1 MASKIG
7 IGIGVKIDDIKKVK
21 DDLTKQI
28 GNIKG
33 LKAKVS
39 NIEIDNEKIK
49 SQIESKFKSISKDL
63 KIKLK
68 GIEIEDNVK
77 QKITNQIQR
86 VLNSLGK
93 DISIKVKDI
102 ELADSLKSKMQSKL
116 NQALKGVTVK
126 IANVE
131 FDVTKIDTLVR
142 KTKEAQQEIKQIQN
156 VTGKSLNIGDG
167 AKSFEELQRRARQI
181 REEVDSLAKISFTTN
196 KNGGIDKAMIT
207 YTDSLGKVV
216 TETMGWKQV
225 TSQTEGVVKNVFT
238 TLSTKVNENVAGL
251 KNLEQQV
258 ASTKAQ
264 LQRQLNVAKAMGM
277 DESVINSL
285 QAKLNSLNV
294 NNFKQNIAGIK
305 QAFQDLGVNSVNN
318 ISRLQNAINTLQNR
332 INHIK
337 NTKMDIIKSNDITEL
352 REAQNQVQHLKN
364 LMNQVKSG
372 KIIDGKI
379 ISAEINTA
387 RNSMQQLNN
396 SIRQATASGTSLKTV
411 MGNIMSYTLGG
422 GVTFFALNQVRD
434 GLKTVKEVDTA
445 MRDLKRVTDDVS
457 ENTLS
462 NFSSKANEIAKE
474 LGSTTEEAITATTVW
489 KQMGYSFNEASQFL
503 AKQSMILGNVG
514 DMSSK
519 SATDALVSTLKAF
532 KIEAKDT
539 EMVVDSLN
547 EAGNKFAV
555 TTGDLAEGLRI
566 GASSL
571 ALANN
576 DLYQSEALIVAG
588 TEVLR
593 DSNAVANGLK
603 TISMRLNQIKTED
616 GDAFYKLKKELH
628 EIADV
633 DLTDTNDNLRS
644 TYDVILDLSKKW
656 NSGELGDM
664 EKSKLL
670 DDIAGKHQAK
680 VLSAIIQNAEQLPKI
695 YDAMKQS
702 AGSAAEEQARYM
714 DSIEG
719 KMNALKET
727 SKSLWIN
734 MIDSNSVKVLVDIST
749 SVVGAFDTM
758 MKKVGAFPTVTT
770 AVVGALTIFNSK
782 FRESSAMFANMI
794 PGINNLTTRLGAW
807 KTQASHEIEI
817 LQRAISI
824 KKATIVANQQQG
836 LSTTQLGV
844 QLSALNLKLALVKA
858 GEIAC
863 TVATVA
869 LQAAMTMG
877 LSLAITG
884 IISGLTALGS
894 WLFSTGVSMNDCS
907 EQAQKLSDS
916 LDVQDKTPVLMEQYK
931 NIYEKL
937 KDTNLEE
944 DKRKQL
950 NEELAK
956 IKTELSGLDD
966 EYKWILED
974 QNKSYEEQL
983 NLLNLIAERKKNEN
997 AKELDKE
1004 MSSQSKMNTLVNGGM
1019 FDNGLMKN
1027 IELYKKIQDALTN
1040 QDTKAGTVTYNNITV
1055 SAETAQKTLS
1065 GLKNEITDAYTQVE
1079 VYNHQVGMLKE
1090 ANYDTSRSMVE
1101 IDESTKEFMNTLVGT
1116 KDESDGVVEKFKTI
1130 TTAVNELTVRS
1141 ELTDTTIKSLQK
1153 AFPDLGINA
1162 VNAAEKV
1169 SEFKKRIE
1177 ENASAIQ
1184 VMKAEMDS
1192 GTISEQSISKLS
1204 EIFPELG
1211 INADNAKTILE
1222 GLGDEM
1228 DFLAS
1233 QTDGAIEKM
1242 DELSDSFNGLASQA
1256 DIIDKVIEEMGEYGG
1271 ITDDTYS
1278 TLIKSHPEVLACL
1291 TREGDLIENLNKL
1304 KQVSLKQME
1313 ETKDKAVALA
1323 QEEYSAKLEADLAE
1337 LDSNAQKNDIKA
1349 QNDANYNQFAQE
1361 NSAGTAEVVNS
1372 NENAQVEAQ
1381 AEANTIKGQNDANYN
1396 NTARQNAAET
1406 TNQNASA
1413 YSADATNQGNSE
1425 QTKSDNS
1432 YSVTNVILG
1441 FWRQLTVGNAGEYQ
1455 ADVNN
1460 FISAVKAKL
1469 SWLMFWKKSANDA
1482 VSEVSAV
1489 AQGAGAGLGAGI
1501 AGVGQAAADVVKKTV
1516 GKVTSYDTSSL
1527 PTIVNKSS
1535 GGGGISKSSP
1545 SIVRPSSSSGGG
1557 GSKGSSGSG
1566 GSRGSSGKSEAEKA
1580 AEEAE
1585 KYAEKIRDL
1594 NSSLDIDR
1602 YFDANTAI
1610 SKLENAMTDLKNS
1623 QDTLIGADLGK
1634 AKRQENEIIKQQ
1646 IKAYQDLIEI
1656 QKGEQAELKATLQAN
1671 GFYIDSNGKLYD
1683 SQQRLSQLQDELNAK
1698 SYASSEEGYK
1708 QKQKDIEAL
1717 KELQKQVER
1726 YVEISVTDIPKATQK
1741 WNELSNSMRKTALSN
1756 LENLRDKL
1764 VDGLKKQYEDK
1775 KDKELTKIDEAYE
1788 KRKERLEKQYQ
1799 KDVDSL
1805 TREKEKVLDFY
1816 QDQIDELQKQLD
1828 DLEDDSKDKQEKL
1841 TKLKQQLALWQQDD
1855 SVFAKKKIED
1865 LNKEIADLEKEI
1877 LKDSLQDQID
1887 NLKDK
1892 KDEEENYYDESLN
1905 DLKDAH
1911 EKELEEIKKK
1921 YDKEK
1926 KAAEDLYEDLLSDK
1940 KIYAEAN
1947 KLITEQNL
1955 EEIQQILRDSAEDFK
1970 EIGALLGQNFAESLR
1985 EEVQTALNDFRT
1997 LTGQATVDY
2006 DWKNGDNGDKYAE
2019 KVGGFVGTTSKGN
2032 SFTYDPNGGIMSPSP
2047 LTPEEV
2053 QEIRELAKKKG
2064 ISAFD
2069 TGGRTP
2075 STIGSAGALAIL
2087 HKNEKILN
2095 PDETNMLDRIYGY
2108 VQEANSKMSYMNETF
2123 AQFKEMSEYINR
2135 ISGVGSTN
2143 IKREVSSQETKQV
2156 NLENNFNINNY
2167 TKSDSTFSK
2176 RELERLAIKQ
2186 AKLYR

>member
-77 QKITNQIQR
+77 QKITNQIQK

-156 VTGKSLNIGDG
+156 ITGKSLNIGDG

-294 NNFKQNIAGIK
+294 NNFKQNIAGVK

-318 ISRLQNAINTLQNR
+318 ISKLQNAINTLQNR
-332 INHIK
+332 LNYIK
-337 NTKMDIIKSNDITEL
+337 DTKMDIVKPSDVAKLNEVERQI
-352 REAQNQVQHLKN
+352 QNLKN

-411 MGNIMSYTLGG
+411 MSNIMSYTLGG
-422 GVTFFALNQVRD
+422 GVTFFALNEIRD
-434 GLKTVKEVDTA
+434 GLKAVKDVDTA

-539 EMVVDSLN
+539 EMIVDSLN
-547 EAGNKFAV
+547 EAGNKFAI
-555 TTGDLAEGLRI
+555 TTGDLAEGLRV

-593 DSNAVANGLK
+593 DSNIVANGLK

-734 MIDSNSVKVLVDIST
+734 MIDSSSVKGLVDMAT
-749 SVVGAFDTM
+749 SVVSIFDTM

-782 FRESSAMFANMI
+782 FRENVQIMGMAI
-794 PGINNLTTRLGAW
+794 PGINKVQNALTTMSA
-807 KTQASHEIEI
+807 KYKSQVE
-817 LQRAISI
+817 SI
-824 KKATIVANQQQG
+824 KANITAGKALMVQYQG
-836 LSTTQLGV
+836 NSTVTKMLGVEMATLSTQLMV
-844 QLSALNLKLALVKA
+844 ATAKEV
-858 GEIAC
+858 AC

-869 LQAAMTMG
+869 LQTAMTMG

-916 LDVQDKTPVLMEQYK
+916 LDVKDKTPVLMEQYK

-1027 IELYKKIQDALTN
+1027 IELYKQIQDALAN
-1040 QDTKAGTVTYNNITV
+1040 QDTKAGTVTYNGITV

-1101 IDESTKEFMNTLVGT
+1101 FDESTKEFMNTLVGT

-1204 EIFPELG
+1204 EIFPDLG
-1211 INADNAKTILE
+1211 INAKNASEMLGLMKDTMDGLEDSTDNVNQSVNSLSTATKDYVE
-1222 GLGDEM
+1222 
-1228 DFLAS
+1228 AS
-1233 QTDGAIEKM
+1233 QQM
-1242 DELSDSFNGLASQA
+1242 ASVK
-1256 DIIDKVIEEMGEYGG
+1256 DIIDSINESQQITPDLQKKIIDSFPDVGTAILDVGSCVDFLNEKMGSMADAQSEALAIMIGDDETFYQEKIANNSSYENYINGFLQRFVGNSNDNYNIDLSNYETLNQMKSSAMDSLGSAVDAWMSKYIDVTSSGYQVDYKNFQTLIGAKAEILKSFAGSLAQFWDDTSESFSQQAYGG
-1271 ITDDTYS
+1271 IDLSGGSSSEYYDKYTQKAQGILDIQSKIRAAYDDLENIYTGGG
-1278 TLIKSHPEVLACL
+1278 L
-1291 TREGDLIENLNKL
+1291 NLNKGL
-1304 KQVSLKQME
+1304 S
-1313 ETKDKAVALA
+1313 
-1323 QEEYSAKLEADLAE
+1323 S
-1337 LDSNAQKNDIKA
+1337 S
-1349 QNDANYNQFAQE
+1349 FG
-1361 NSAGTAEVVNS
+1361 SGGT
-1372 NENAQVEAQ
+1372 
-1381 AEANTIKGQNDANYN
+1381 IG
-1396 NTARQNAAET
+1396 
-1406 TNQNASA
+1406 
-1413 YSADATNQGNSE
+1413 
-1425 QTKSDNS
+1425 
-1432 YSVTNVILG
+1432 
-1441 FWRQLTVGNAGEYQ
+1441 
-1455 ADVNN
+1455 
-1460 FISAVKAKL
+1460 
-1469 SWLMFWKKSANDA
+1469 
-1482 VSEVSAV
+1482 
-1489 AQGAGAGLGAGI
+1489 
-1501 AGVGQAAADVVKKTV
+1501 
-1516 GKVTSYDTSSL
+1516 
-1527 PTIVNKSS
+1527 SS
-1535 GGGGISKSSP
+1535 GT
-1545 SIVRPSSSSGGG
+1545 G
-1557 GSKGSSGSG
+1557 GSKGSSGSR
-1566 GSRGSSGKSEAEKA
+1566 GSSGSSGKSEAEKA

-1698 SYASSEEGYK
+1698 SYESSEEGYK

-1726 YVEISVTDIPKATQK
+1726 YIEVSVNDIPKATQK

-2053 QEIRELAKKKG
+2053 QEIHELAKKKG

>member
-294 NNFKQNIAGIK
+294 NNFKQNIAGVK

-337 NTKMDIIKSNDITEL
+337 NTKMDIIKSNGITEL
-352 REAQNQVQHLKN
+352 REAQNQLQHLKN

-422 GVTFFALNQVRD
+422 GVTFFALNQIRD

-593 DSNAVANGLK
+593 DSNVVANGLK

-644 TYDVILDLSKKW
+644 TYDIILDLSKKW

-734 MIDSNSVKVLVDIST
+734 MIDSNSVKGLVDIST

-884 IISGLTALGS
+884 VISGLTALGS

-916 LDVQDKTPVLMEQYK
+916 LDVKDKTPVLMEQYK

-1027 IELYKKIQDALTN
+1027 IELYKQIQDALAN
-1040 QDTKAGTVTYNNITV
+1040 QDTKAGTVTYNGITV

-1090 ANYDTSRSMVE
+1090 ANYDTTRSMVE
-1101 IDESTKEFMNTLVGT
+1101 FDESTKEFMNTLVGT

-1204 EIFPELG
+1204 EIFPDLG
-1211 INADNAKTILE
+1211 INAKNASEMLGLMKDTMDGLE
-1222 GLGDEM
+1222 DSTDKVNQSVDSLSSLSKATKDYVE
-1228 DFLAS
+1228 AS
-1233 QTDGAIEKM
+1233 QQM
-1242 DELSDSFNGLASQA
+1242 ASIK
-1256 DIIDKVIEEMGEYGG
+1256 DIIDSINESHQITPDLQKKIIDSFPDVGTAILDVGSCVDFLNEKMGSMADAQSEALAIMIGDDATFYQEKIANNSSYENYINDFLKRFVGNSNDNYNIDLSNYETLNQMKSSAMDSLGSAVDAWMSKYIDVTSSGYQVDYKNFQTLIGAKAEILKSFAGSLAQFWDDTSESFSQQAYGG
-1271 ITDDTYS
+1271 IDLSGGQSLEYYEKYTQKAQGILNIQNKIRAAYDDLENIYTGGG
-1278 TLIKSHPEVLACL
+1278 L
-1291 TREGDLIENLNKL
+1291 NLNKGL
-1304 KQVSLKQME
+1304 S
-1313 ETKDKAVALA
+1313 
-1323 QEEYSAKLEADLAE
+1323 S
-1337 LDSNAQKNDIKA
+1337 S
-1349 QNDANYNQFAQE
+1349 FG
-1361 NSAGTAEVVNS
+1361 SGGT
-1372 NENAQVEAQ
+1372 
-1381 AEANTIKGQNDANYN
+1381 IG
-1396 NTARQNAAET
+1396 
-1406 TNQNASA
+1406 
-1413 YSADATNQGNSE
+1413 
-1425 QTKSDNS
+1425 
-1432 YSVTNVILG
+1432 
-1441 FWRQLTVGNAGEYQ
+1441 
-1455 ADVNN
+1455 
-1460 FISAVKAKL
+1460 
-1469 SWLMFWKKSANDA
+1469 
-1482 VSEVSAV
+1482 
-1489 AQGAGAGLGAGI
+1489 
-1501 AGVGQAAADVVKKTV
+1501 
-1516 GKVTSYDTSSL
+1516 
-1527 PTIVNKSS
+1527 SS
-1535 GGGGISKSSP
+1535 GT
-1545 SIVRPSSSSGGG
+1545 G
-1557 GSKGSSGSG
+1557 GSKGSSGSR
-1566 GSRGSSGKSEAEKA
+1566 GSSGSSGKSEAEKA

-1698 SYASSEEGYK
+1698 SYESSEEGYK

-1717 KELQKQVER
+1717 KQLQKQVER
-1726 YVEISVTDIPKATQK
+1726 YVEISVNDIPKATQK

-1805 TREKEKVLDFY
+1805 TREKEKALDFY
-1816 QDQIDELQKQLD
+1816 QAQIDELQKQLD

-1877 LKDSLQDQID
+1877 LKDSLKDQID

-1892 KDEEENYYDESLN
+1892 KDEKENYYDESLQ

-1911 EKELEEIKKK
+1911 EKELEEINKK
-1921 YDKEK
+1921 YDREK
-1926 KAAEDLYEDLLSDK
+1926 KAAEEKYEKLLSDK

-1970 EIGALLGQNFAESLR
+1970 EIGALLGQSFAESLR

-2053 QEIRELAKKKG
+2053 QEIHELAKKKG

-2123 AQFKEMSEYINR
+2123 AQFKEMSEYINI

>member
-77 QKITNQIQR
+77 QKITNQIQK

-294 NNFKQNIAGIK
+294 NNFKQNIAGVK

-318 ISRLQNAINTLQNR
+318 ISKLQNAINTLQNR
-332 INHIK
+332 LNYIK

-352 REAQNQVQHLKN
+352 REAQNQLQHLKN

-379 ISAEINTA
+379 ISSEINTA

-422 GVTFFALNQVRD
+422 GATFFALNQVRD

-547 EAGNKFAV
+547 EAGNRFAV

-576 DLYQSEALIVAG
+576 DLYQAEALIVAG

-656 NSGELGDM
+656 NSGEIGDM

-734 MIDSNSVKVLVDIST
+734 MIDSNSVKGLVDIST
-749 SVVGAFDTM
+749 SIIGVFDTM

-807 KTQASHEIEI
+807 KTQASHEIEVLKQEI
-817 LQRAISI
+817 LT
-824 KKATIVANQQQG
+824 KKAVIVANQQQG
-836 LSTTQLGV
+836 LSTAQLGV
-844 QLSALNLKLALVKA
+844 QLSALNLKLALTTAKEV
-858 GEIAC
+858 AC

-877 LSLAITG
+877 LSIAITG

-894 WLFSTGVSMNDCS
+894 WLFSTGASMNDCS

-956 IKTELSGLDD
+956 IKTEISGLDD

-983 NLLNLIAERKKNEN
+983 NLLNLIAERKSYEN
-997 AKELDKE
+997 AKKLDEE
-1004 MSSQSKMNTLVNGGM
+1004 MSPQSKINTLVNGGM
-1019 FDNGLMKN
+1019 FDNGLIKN
-1027 IELYKKIQDALTN
+1027 IELYKQIQDALAN
-1040 QDTKAGTVTYNNITV
+1040 QDAKAGTVTYNGITV

-1090 ANYDTSRSMVE
+1090 KNYATTRSMVE

-1184 VMKAEMDS
+1184 AMKAEMDS

-1211 INADNAKTILE
+1211 INAKNASEMLGLMKDTMDGLE
-1222 GLGDEM
+1222 DSTDKVNQSVDSLSSLSTATKDYVE
-1228 DFLAS
+1228 AS
-1233 QTDGAIEKM
+1233 QQM
-1242 DELSDSFNGLASQA
+1242 ASIK
-1256 DIIDKVIEEMGEYGG
+1256 DIIDSINESQQITPDLQKKIIDSFPDVGTAILDVGSCVDFLNEKMGSMADAQSEALAIMIGDDATFYQEKIANNSSYENYINEFLQRFVGNSNDNYNIDLSNYETLNQMKSSAMDSLGSAVDSWMAKYIDVTSSGYQVDYENFQTLIGAKAEILKNFAGSLAQFWDDTSESFSQQAYGG
-1271 ITDDTYS
+1271 IDLSGGASNEYYEQYTQKAQGILDIQSKIRAAYDDLENIYTGGG
-1278 TLIKSHPEVLACL
+1278 L
-1291 TREGDLIENLNKL
+1291 NLNKGL
-1304 KQVSLKQME
+1304 S
-1313 ETKDKAVALA
+1313 
-1323 QEEYSAKLEADLAE
+1323 S
-1337 LDSNAQKNDIKA
+1337 S
-1349 QNDANYNQFAQE
+1349 FG
-1361 NSAGTAEVVNS
+1361 SGGT
-1372 NENAQVEAQ
+1372 
-1381 AEANTIKGQNDANYN
+1381 IG
-1396 NTARQNAAET
+1396 
-1406 TNQNASA
+1406 
-1413 YSADATNQGNSE
+1413 
-1425 QTKSDNS
+1425 
-1432 YSVTNVILG
+1432 
-1441 FWRQLTVGNAGEYQ
+1441 
-1455 ADVNN
+1455 
-1460 FISAVKAKL
+1460 
-1469 SWLMFWKKSANDA
+1469 
-1482 VSEVSAV
+1482 
-1489 AQGAGAGLGAGI
+1489 
-1501 AGVGQAAADVVKKTV
+1501 
-1516 GKVTSYDTSSL
+1516 
-1527 PTIVNKSS
+1527 SS
-1535 GGGGISKSSP
+1535 GT
-1545 SIVRPSSSSGGG
+1545 G
-1557 GSKGSSGSG
+1557 GSKGSS

-1698 SYASSEEGYK
+1698 SYESSEEGYK

-1717 KELQKQVER
+1717 KQLQKQVER
-1726 YVEISVTDIPKATQK
+1726 YVEISVSDIPKATQK

-1775 KDKELTKIDEAYE
+1775 KDEELTKIDEAYE
-1788 KRKERLEKQYQ
+1788 ERKERLEKQYQ

-1816 QDQIDELQKQLD
+1816 QAQIDELQKQLD

-1877 LKDSLQDQID
+1877 LKDSLKDQID

-1892 KDEEENYYDESLN
+1892 KDEKEDYYDESLK

-1911 EKELEEIKKK
+1911 EKELEEIKKE
-1921 YDKEK
+1921 YDEEK
-1926 KAAEDLYEDLLSDK
+1926 KAAEELYKDLLSDK
-1940 KIYAEAN
+1940 EIYAKAN
-1947 KLITEQNL
+1947 ELITEQNL
-1955 EEIQQILRDSAEDFK
+1955 KKIQQILRDSAEDFK

-2032 SFTYDPNGGIMSPSP
+2032 SFTYDPKGGIMSPSP

-2053 QEIRELAKKKG
+2053 QEIHELAKKKG

-2135 ISGVGSTN
+2135 IPGVGSTN